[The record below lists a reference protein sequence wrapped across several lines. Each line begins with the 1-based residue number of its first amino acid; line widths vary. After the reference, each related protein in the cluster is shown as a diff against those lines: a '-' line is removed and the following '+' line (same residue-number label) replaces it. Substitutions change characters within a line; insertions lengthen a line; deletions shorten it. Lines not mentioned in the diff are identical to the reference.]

1 MKFTN
6 GQLFFA
12 GFFVIAFVI
21 AMIWSYTKDKK
32 HQKTY
37 YKNVGIIGIIIIVVI
52 AIFTTLTFWIH
63 E

>member
-12 GFFVIAFVI
+12 GFFVVAFVI

-32 HQKTY
+32 HQKMY
-37 YKNVGIIGIIIIVVI
+37 YKNIAVIGLIIIIVI
-52 AIFTTLTFWIH
+52 AIFAGLTFWIH